1 VFCQQLLPKAD
12 GRGRCMA
19 AEIMVVNAAVR
30 SLIRDDK
37 AHQIYSVI
45 QTGGKQGMMTM
56 NQALFNLVQK
66 RACSYE
72 DALER
77 TSDVD
82 DFKRQFSRIPEGSP
96 GAKQAQGGTGP
107 KPAGH

>member
-1 VFCQQLLPKAD
+1 
-12 GRGRCMA
+12 
-19 AEIMVVNAAVR
+19 MVVNSAIR

-45 QTGGKQGMMTM
+45 QTGGKTGMATM

-66 RACSYE
+66 RLVSYE

-77 TSDVD
+77 STDVD
-82 DFKRQFSRIPEGSP
+82 DFKRQFAKAP
-96 GAKQAQGGTGP
+96 GDAGRQGGPSNAQKTP
-107 KPAGH
+107 GH